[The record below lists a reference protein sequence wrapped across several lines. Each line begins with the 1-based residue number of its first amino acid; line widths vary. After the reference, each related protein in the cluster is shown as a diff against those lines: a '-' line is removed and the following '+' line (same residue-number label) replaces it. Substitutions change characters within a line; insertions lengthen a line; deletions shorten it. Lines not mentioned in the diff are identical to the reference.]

1 MITDTEML
9 QDVCEDLG
17 IEYDP
22 YYSGRGMYGA
32 TCFSIVGSTRDL
44 VRFLRSLDDEDADE
58 LSDPAMDS
66 MGYDIVFYWPY
77 KLQNTEKR
85 TERE

>member
-1 MITDTEML
+1 MIIDTEML
-9 QDVCEDLG
+9 QDACEDLG

-32 TCFSIVGSTRDL
+32 TCFSITGKTSDL
-44 VRFLRSLDDEDADE
+44 VKFLRALPDEVGDE
-58 LSDPAMDS
+58 LVDPTTDN

-77 KLQNTEKR
+77 KLR
-85 TERE
+85 TKEASF

>member
-1 MITDTEML
+1 VITDTEML

-32 TCFSIVGSTRDL
+32 TCFSITGKTSDL
-44 VRFLRSLDDEDADE
+44 VRFLRALDDETADE
-58 LSDPAMDS
+58 LVDPSTDS

-77 KLQNTEKR
+77 KLR
-85 TERE
+85 TKEASF

>member
-32 TCFSIVGSTRDL
+32 TCFSITGKTSDL
-44 VRFLRSLDDEDADE
+44 VRFLRALPDEVGDE
-58 LSDPAMDS
+58 LVDPTTDN
-66 MGYDIVFYWPY
+66 MGLDIVFYWPY
-77 KLQNTEKR
+77 KLR
-85 TERE
+85 TKESRFL

>member
-9 QDVCEDLG
+9 QDTCEDLG

-32 TCFSIVGSTRDL
+32 TCFSITGGTRDL
-44 VRFLRSLDDEDADE
+44 VRFLRSLPDEVGDE
-58 LSDPAMDS
+58 LVDPSTDN
-66 MGYDIVFYWPY
+66 MGLDIVFYWPY
-77 KLQNTEKR
+77 KLR
-85 TERE
+85 TKEGRF

>member
-17 IEYDP
+17 IDYDP

-32 TCFSIVGSTRDL
+32 TCFSITGRTSDL
-44 VRFLRSLDDEDADE
+44 VRFLRSLPDEVGDE
-58 LSDPAMDS
+58 LVDPTTDN
-66 MGYDIVFYWPY
+66 MGLDIVFYWPY
-77 KLQNTEKR
+77 KLR
-85 TERE
+85 TKEGKF